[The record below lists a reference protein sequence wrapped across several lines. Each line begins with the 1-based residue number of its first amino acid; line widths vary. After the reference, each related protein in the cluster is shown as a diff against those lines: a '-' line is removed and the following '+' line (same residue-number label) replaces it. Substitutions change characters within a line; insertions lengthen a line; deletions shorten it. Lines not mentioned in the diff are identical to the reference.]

1 MKRRIVGAGA
11 GVLAVALLGIG
22 GWYVVQTEAS
32 KAESSRVDA
41 DYARMS
47 QPVAVTFNV
56 AAPANT
62 PAGQTLYISGSVPA
76 LGNWDA
82 AGVPL
87 VRGDDGKYHATV
99 PELLNSMEYRFK
111 VNRGTWGTVET
122 DADGKEIA
130 NHTFT
135 ANKDGKVDV
144 TIAGWIDNGKAI
156 PGRVTMTGD
165 VRLHKKFHSNA
176 LGNDRTLI
184 VYLPPGYEQSKD
196 KRYPV
201 LYVQDGQNLFDE
213 ATSYQGIEWGLD
225 ETAQRLIGAGQIEPV
240 ILVGVYNTEQ
250 RTPEFTPPL
259 ATASKNDSKGELYAK
274 MLATEVKPFIDE
286 HYRTQADRGHTT
298 IGGGSMGALIAF
310 YTAKAH
316 PDVFGGVVALSPWLR
331 LNGKSV
337 IDELVG
343 DGGWLKN
350 DFTFIDMGTD
360 PGHNYPD
367 GGANAIPDAQQLVA
381 ALEKTGLTQG
391 KQFVYREIEGG
402 KHNESSWNA
411 TAEQV
416 LLAVYGKSQAAAT
429 SAPAAQAP

>member
-1 MKRRIVGAGA
+1 VGAGA

-22 GWYVVQTEAS
+22 GWYVVQTQAS
-32 KAESSRVDA
+32 KAESSRADA

-47 QPVAVTFNV
+47 QPVSVTFNV
-56 AAPANT
+56 TAPANT
-62 PAGQTLYISGSVPA
+62 PEKQVLYISGSVPA

-87 VRGDDGKYHATV
+87 VRGGDGKYQATV
-99 PELLNSMEYRFK
+99 PDLLNSMEYRFK

-122 DADGKEIA
+122 DADGKDIP

-135 ANKDGKVDV
+135 ASKDGKVDV
-144 TIAGWIDNGKAI
+144 TVTGWIDNGKAV

-184 VYLPPGYEQSKD
+184 VYLPPGYEQNKE

-201 LYVQDGQNLFDE
+201 LYLQDGQNLFDE

-225 ETAQRLIGAGQIEPV
+225 ETAQRLISSGQMQPV

-250 RTPEFTPPL
+250 RTPEFTPPIGS
-259 ATASKNDSKGELYAK
+259 ASKSDSRGDQYAK
-274 MLATEVKPFIDE
+274 MLADEVKSFIDE
-286 HYRTQADRGHTT
+286 HYRTQADRGHTS
-298 IGGGSMGALIAF
+298 IGGGSMGALIAL
-310 YTAKAH
+310 YTAKMH

-331 LNGKSV
+331 INKQPV
-337 IDELVG
+337 ITDIVG
-343 DGGWLKN
+343 DGAWLKN
-350 DFTFIDMGTD
+350 DSAYIDMGTD
-360 PGHNYPD
+360 AGHNYSGD
-367 GGANAIPDAQQLVA
+367 AADAIPDAQQLLA
-381 ALEKTGLTQG
+381 AAEKAGVTQG

-402 KHNESSWNA
+402 KHNEASWNA
-411 TAEQV
+411 TAEQA
-416 LLAVYGKSQAAAT
+416 LLALYGVAQPS
-429 SAPAAQAP
+429 SAPAAP